1 MGVELNADDVFEM
14 AEQIEKDASAFY
26 QHAAAATADPT
37 CRQALLKLAA
47 MEDEHVL
54 VFGAM
59 KTHLAAQGW
68 TRAPVEGGNE
78 IADNWAMLSN
88 LLASGVKEHL
98 AEYFASPATSQDILR
113 KAIEFEKDTIVF
125 LAGMKNMLP
134 DSAEKERVEGIIRE
148 EVGHIITLAGEL
160 AAKAGIGR
168 NRSTGTAEA
177 PRAP

>member
-26 QHAAAATADPT
+26 QHAAAETADPS

-68 TRAPVEGGNE
+68 TGAPVEGGNE
-78 IADNWAMLSN
+78 IAENWALLTN

-98 AEYFASPATSQDILR
+98 AIYFTGRETSQDILR
-113 KAIEFEKDTIVF
+113 NAIEFEKDTIVF
-125 LAGMKNMLP
+125 LAGMKNVLP

-160 AAKAGIGR
+160 AAKAAIGR
-168 NRSTGTAEA
+168 DRPTGAA
-177 PRAP
+177 PAPGSP